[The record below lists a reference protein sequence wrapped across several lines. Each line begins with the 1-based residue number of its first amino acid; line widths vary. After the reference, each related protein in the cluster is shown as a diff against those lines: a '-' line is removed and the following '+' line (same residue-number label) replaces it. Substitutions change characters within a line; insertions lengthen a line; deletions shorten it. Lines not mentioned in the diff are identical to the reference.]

1 MVLNP
6 LRTHCVRRGPQLLR
20 FPLRFTPFA
29 LKKPLLQSLL
39 RWQFQQALAEGE
51 LDFLEGRWLGI
62 EVTDLGL
69 RWTVTLEQGRLQVA
83 HRDTADVWFRGG
95 ANDLLL
101 IAARRQD
108 PDTLFFQRRLTIE
121 GDTEL
126 GLEVKNLMDAVDLE
140 SMPTPLRIGLMQLAD
155 FVEAG
160 LNEGAISPAGRVGAS
175 C

>member
-6 LRTHCVRRGPQLLR
+6 LRSRCVRHGPQLLR

-29 LKKPLLQSLL
+29 VKKPLLQALL
-39 RWQFQQALAEGE
+39 RWQFQQALEEGE

-62 EVTDLGL
+62 EVSDLEL
-69 RWTVTLEQGRLQVA
+69 CWSVTLQQGKLQVA
-83 HRDTADVWFRGG
+83 ERAEADVWFRGN
-95 ANDLLL
+95 ANDLVL

-108 PDTLFFQRRLTIE
+108 PDTLFFQRRLLIE

-126 GLEVKNLMDAVDLE
+126 GLEVKNLMDAIDLE
-140 SMPTPLRIGLMQLAD
+140 SMPRPLRIGLMQLAD
-155 FVEAG
+155 FIEAG
-160 LNEGAISPAGRVGAS
+160 LKKDAISPADRAGVS

>member
-6 LRTHCVRRGPQLLR
+6 LRSRCVRHGPQLLR

-29 LKKPLLQSLL
+29 VKKPLLQVLL
-39 RWQFQQALAEGE
+39 RWQFQQALEEGE

-62 EVTDLGL
+62 EVSDLEL
-69 RWTVTLEQGRLQVA
+69 CWSVTLQQGKLQVA
-83 HRDTADVWFRGG
+83 ERAEADVWFRGN
-95 ANDLLL
+95 ANDLVL

-108 PDTLFFQRRLTIE
+108 PDTLFFQRRLLIE

-126 GLEVKNLMDAVDLE
+126 GLEVKNLMDAIDLE
-140 SMPTPLRIGLMQLAD
+140 SMPRPLRIGLMQLAD
-155 FVEAG
+155 FIEAG
-160 LNEGAISPAGRVGAS
+160 LKKDAISPADRAGVS

>member
-6 LRTHCVRRGPQLLR
+6 LRSRCVRHGPQLLR

-29 LKKPLLQSLL
+29 VKKPLLQALL
-39 RWQFQQALAEGE
+39 RWQFEQALAEGE

-62 EVTDLGL
+62 EVSDLEL
-69 RWTVTLEQGRLQVA
+69 CWSVTLLQGELQVA
-83 HRDTADVWFRGG
+83 ERAEADVWFRGN
-95 ANDLLL
+95 ANDLVL

-108 PDTLFFQRRLTIE
+108 PDTLFFQRRLLIE

-126 GLEVKNLMDAVDLE
+126 GLEVKNLMDAIDLE
-140 SMPTPLRIGLMQLAD
+140 SMPKPLRIGLMQLAD
-155 FVEAG
+155 FIEAG
-160 LNEGAISPAGRVGAS
+160 LKKDAISPADRAGVS

>member
-1 MVLNP
+1 MLNP
-6 LRTHCVRRGPQLLR
+6 LRSRCVRHGPQLLR

-29 LKKPLLQSLL
+29 VKKPLLQALL

-62 EVTDLGL
+62 EVSDLEL
-69 RWTVTLEQGRLQVA
+69 CWSVTLLQGELQVA
-83 HRDTADVWFRGG
+83 ERAEADVWFRGN
-95 ANDLLL
+95 ANDLVL

-108 PDTLFFQRRLTIE
+108 PDTLFFQRRLLIE

-126 GLEVKNLMDAVDLE
+126 GLEVKNLMDAIDLE
-140 SMPTPLRIGLMQLAD
+140 SMPKPLRIGLMQLAD
-155 FVEAG
+155 FIEAG
-160 LNEGAISPAGRVGAS
+160 LKKDAISPADRAGVS

>member
-1 MVLNP
+1 MLNR
-6 LRTHCVRRGPQLLR
+6 LRAECVRKGPNFMR
-20 FPLRFTPFA
+20 YPLSFTPFA
-29 LKKPLLQSLL
+29 VKKHVLQQVLC
-39 RWQFQQALAEGE
+39 WQFSHALAEGE

-62 EVTDLGL
+62 DITDLGL
-69 RWTVTLEQGRLQVA
+69 CWRMTVREGRIEL
-83 HRDTADVWFRGG
+83 ADGTHADAWFRGQ

-108 PDTLFFQRRLTIE
+108 PDTLFFQRRLIIE

-126 GLEVKNLMDAVDLE
+126 GLEVKNLMDAIELE
-140 SMPTPLRIGLMQLAD
+140 TLPAPLRIGLLKLAS

-160 LNEGAISPAGRVGAS
+160 LNEDANSSLDCAGKL

>member
-6 LRTHCVRRGPQLLR
+6 LRTHCVRKGPQMLR
-20 FPLRFTPFA
+20 FPLRLTPFA
-29 LKKPLLQSLL
+29 LKKPLIQALL

-51 LDFLEGRWLGI
+51 LDFLENRWLGI
-62 EVTDLGL
+62 EVSDLEL
-69 RWTVTLEQGRLQVA
+69 RWSVTVEQGQLRVA
-83 HRDTADVWFRGG
+83 DRSDCDVWFRGN

-108 PDTLFFQRRLTIE
+108 PDTLFFQRRLLIE

-126 GLEVKNLMDAVDLE
+126 GLEVKNLMDAIDLE
-140 SMPTPLRIGLMQLAD
+140 SMPTPMRIGLMQLAD

-160 LNEGAISPAGRVGAS
+160 LKEDATSPPDRAGVP

>member
-6 LRTHCVRRGPQLLR
+6 LRSRCVLHGPQLLR

-29 LKKPLLQSLL
+29 VKKPLLQALL

-62 EVTDLGL
+62 EVSDLEL
-69 RWTVTLEQGRLQVA
+69 CWSVTLQQGELQVA
-83 HRDTADVWFRGG
+83 ERAEADVWFRGN
-95 ANDLLL
+95 ANDLVL

-108 PDTLFFQRRLTIE
+108 PDTLFFQRRLLIE

-126 GLEVKNLMDAVDLE
+126 GLEVKNLMDAIDLE
-140 SMPTPLRIGLMQLAD
+140 SMPKPLRIGLMQLAD
-155 FVEAG
+155 FIEAG
-160 LNEGAISPAGRVGAS
+160 LKKDAISPADRAGVS

>member
-6 LRTHCVRRGPQLLR
+6 LRSRCVRHGPQLLR

-29 LKKPLLQSLL
+29 MKKPLLQALL

-62 EVTDLGL
+62 EVSDLEL
-69 RWTVTLEQGRLQVA
+69 CWSVTLLQGELQVA
-83 HRDTADVWFRGG
+83 ERAEADVWFRGN
-95 ANDLLL
+95 ANDLVL

-108 PDTLFFQRRLTIE
+108 PDTLFFQRRLLIE

-126 GLEVKNLMDAVDLE
+126 GLEVKNLMDAIDLE
-140 SMPTPLRIGLMQLAD
+140 SMPKPLRIGLMQLAD
-155 FVEAG
+155 FIEAG
-160 LNEGAISPAGRVGAS
+160 LKKDAISPADRAGVS

>member
-6 LRTHCVRRGPQLLR
+6 LRSRCVRHGPQLLR

-29 LKKPLLQSLL
+29 VKKPLLQALL
-39 RWQFQQALAEGE
+39 RWQFEQALAEGE

-62 EVTDLGL
+62 EVSDLEL
-69 RWTVTLEQGRLQVA
+69 CWSVTLQQGELQVA
-83 HRDTADVWFRGG
+83 ERAEADVWFRGN
-95 ANDLLL
+95 ANDLVL

-108 PDTLFFQRRLTIE
+108 PDTLFFQRRLLIE

-126 GLEVKNLMDAVDLE
+126 GLEVKNLMDAIDLE
-140 SMPTPLRIGLMQLAD
+140 SMPKPLRIGLMQLAD
-155 FVEAG
+155 FIEAG
-160 LNEGAISPAGRVGAS
+160 LKKDAISPADRAGVS

>member
-1 MVLNP
+1 MLNP
-6 LRTHCVRRGPQLLR
+6 LRSRCVRHGPQLLR

-29 LKKPLLQSLL
+29 VKKPLLQALL

-62 EVTDLGL
+62 EVSDLEL
-69 RWTVTLEQGRLQVA
+69 CWSVTLQQGELHVA
-83 HRDTADVWFRGG
+83 ERAEADVWFRGN
-95 ANDLLL
+95 ANDLVL

-108 PDTLFFQRRLTIE
+108 PDTLFFQRRLLIE

-126 GLEVKNLMDAVDLE
+126 GLEVKNLMDAIDLE
-140 SMPTPLRIGLMQLAD
+140 SMPKPLRIGLMQLAD
-155 FVEAG
+155 FIEAG
-160 LNEGAISPAGRVGAS
+160 LKKDAISPADRAGVS